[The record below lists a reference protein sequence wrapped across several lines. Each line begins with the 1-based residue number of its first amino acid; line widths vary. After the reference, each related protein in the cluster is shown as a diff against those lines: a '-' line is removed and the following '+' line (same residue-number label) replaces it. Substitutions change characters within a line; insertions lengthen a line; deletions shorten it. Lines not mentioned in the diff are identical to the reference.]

1 MPTEHSTYVKGAK
14 YTLRL
19 VNKGSSLLRQSLMG
33 EETNGDGLERTVP
46 RQETTSPSLEAG

>member
-1 MPTEHSTYVKGAK
+1 MPTEHSTYVKGAN